1 EGDFRFGFSA
11 IEVEDSFL
19 RCFKSIQSEPRN
31 WNIYLF
37 PLWCFGVVIR
47 YLVLFPVRNFVPRK
61 DFLKRGDLQ
70 SARFYVHVQ
79 PALGGTFT
87 DIA

>member
-1 EGDFRFGFSA
+1 
-11 IEVEDSFL
+11 DSFL
-19 RCFKSIQSEPRN
+19 RCFKSIRSEPRN

-47 YLVLFPVRNFVPRK
+47 YLVLFPARNFVPRK

-70 SARFYVHVQ
+70 SARLYVHVQ
-79 PALGGTFT
+79 PALGRTFT